1 MSAVL
6 SATATTA
13 LEREH
18 HSAVAVIET
27 MLTIADS
34 LEQGRRIDN
43 TLVTEVIF
51 FLRIFADQCQT
62 AEEDTLLFPALEA
75 KCTPPDTGLIASLR
89 KDHRNLVSLT
99 LELVELADECA
110 AGHDSAKEGLASTL
124 RRLATLYREHIWKED
139 HILLPLAE
147 RILPPEELE
156 TLNQAFQRIKSGIS
170 SDEVAK
176 RIGQHAQRCQCHM
189 GEVFI

>member
-1 MSAVL
+1 MSEVL
-6 SATATTA
+6 SSTAITA

-18 HSAVAVIET
+18 HRAEAVVQT

-34 LEQGRRIDN
+34 LEQGRRIDSS
-43 TLVTEVIF
+43 LLTEVVF

-75 KCTPPDTGLIASLR
+75 RCTSPDTGLIASLR
-89 KDHRNLVSLT
+89 NDHRNLVSLT

-124 RRLATLYREHIWKED
+124 RRLATLYREHIRKED
-139 HILLPLAE
+139 RILLPLAE
-147 RILPPEELE
+147 KILPPEELDA
-156 TLNQAFQRIKSGIS
+156 LNQAFQRIQSEIS
-170 SDEVAK
+170 SDEIAK
-176 RIGQHAQRCQCHM
+176 RITQHAQRCQCGM